1 MLVATLRALEHHGDG
16 DLDRG
21 AENLARHVGIART
34 FGLDAAIRAR
44 LPLESTISEKIEA
57 IATRIYGADGIELLP
72 AARAKVERYTA
83 LGLDRLPVCMAKTHH
98 SLSHDPK
105 LRNAQTG
112 FTVPVRDIRPCT
124 GAGWLLALCG
134 EMQTMPGL
142 GRHPAPADID
152 VDAGGRTVGLF

>member
-1 MLVATLRALEHHGDG
+1 M
-16 DLDRG
+16 
-21 AENLARHVGIART
+21 
-34 FGLDAAIRAR
+34 
-44 LPLESTISEKIEA
+44 
-57 IATRIYGADGIELLP
+57 P
-72 AARAKVERYTA
+72 AF
-83 LGLDRLPVCMAKTHH
+83 LPVRFGPKRIRR
-98 SLSHDPK
+98 SHGLK
-105 LRNAQTG
+105 ELMRNAQTG